1 MIEQII
7 VISLMITAIHVS
19 MMNGMVF
26 EKLKDMLSSA
36 LDKMR
41 LGWLKK
47 PLYDC
52 NICMGGIWTLVIY
65 PLTWGISWQI
75 IPVMLG
81 VIGVNVLIAAFI
93 KYLFHEDN

>member
-19 MMNGMVF
+19 MMNDMVF
-26 EKLKDMLSSA
+26 EKLKDKLSLL

-41 LGWLKK
+41 LSWLKK
-47 PLYDC
+47 PLYEC

-65 PLTWGISWQI
+65 PLTWGLSWKI

-81 VIGVNVLIAAFI
+81 VIGANVLIAAFI
-93 KYLFHEDN
+93 KYLFHEDH